1 MSDFDAVV
9 IGAGHN
15 GLTAAAIMARGGM
28 RVLCLEKNHFVGGMA
43 STTEL
48 IRGYRFELAGSIQFP
63 LPNELYEELGFDA
76 CPIYEPEV
84 ISASVGPPGQPPML
98 MYSDPER
105 LLGHLGETLGMDALL
120 GMAEIVA
127 WAEAPARAIGR
138 FDVRRPPRSLD
149 EMWAGAANE
158 TERESIRLAMFGSVM
173 DVIDRFLPDREKH
186 APVRSMLAFLSV
198 NSTYKG
204 PATPGSALCLAF
216 ALASPGTATMSKVEG
231 GLGTMS
237 QHLLGI
243 FERHGGTLRRHAK
256 VSRIVVADG
265 QVRGVALANG
275 EEITA
280 PIVVSNL
287 DPTATFLGLLEAED
301 LPDGFVQRVSAID
314 HRAAYF
320 QVHFALAGLPEYVG
334 TYEQLNDP
342 AYARNVTFFGTPE
355 QMQGDY
361 EGCVAGR
368 VPEVPSFNLQIP
380 SIHDPSL
387 APPGKQSASSFAFYF
402 PIGATHE
409 EQTRLR
415 DTMAERIVAKVASVA
430 PNFPDI
436 IERQLNY
443 PAYAYE
449 LMFGCTGGDFTHGL
463 LEPAFMGPFR
473 PGPRGWDDLPI
484 PVEGLYLCGAG
495 CHGGP
500 GITFIPGYNCGYAVL
515 DAGSDASARL

>member
-9 IGAGHN
+9 VGAGHN
-15 GLTAAAIMARGGM
+15 GLTAAAVMARGGM

-63 LPNELYEELGFDA
+63 VPNEIFEDLGFDS

-84 ISASVGPPGQPPML
+84 MSASVGRAGEPPML
-98 MYSDPER
+98 MYSDAER

-120 GMAEIVA
+120 GMGEIVA
-127 WAEAPARAIGR
+127 WADAPARAIGR

-149 EMWAGAANE
+149 EMWDCAGTEA
-158 TERESIRLAMFGSVM
+158 EREAIRMAMFGSVM
-173 DVIDRFLPDREKH
+173 DVLDRFLPDREKH
-186 APVRSMLAFLSV
+186 APVRSMLAFLAV

-231 GLGTMS
+231 GVGTMS
-237 QHLLGI
+237 RHVLTM

-256 VSRIVVADG
+256 VARILVDG
-265 QVRGVALANG
+265 GRVTGVALADG

-280 PIVVSNL
+280 PVVVSNL
-287 DPTATFLGLLEAED
+287 DPSATFFGLVGDEH
-301 LPDGFVQRVSAID
+301 LPEPFVRRVGAID

-320 QVHFALAGLPEYVG
+320 QCHFALDGLPEYAAP
-334 TYEQLNDP
+334 YEQLNDP
-342 AYARNVTFFGTPE
+342 AYSRNVTFFGTAE
-355 QMQGDY
+355 QMQRDF
-361 EGCVAGR
+361 EDCLAGR
-368 VPEVPSFNLQIP
+368 VPEVPSFNLQVP
-380 SIHDPSL
+380 SIGDPEL
-387 APPGKQSASSFAFYF
+387 APAGKHAGSSFAFYF
-402 PIGATHE
+402 PIGSSRE
-409 EQTRLR
+409 EQVRLR
-415 DTMAERIVAKVASVA
+415 DQMAERIVARIDGVA
-430 PNFPDI
+430 PGFRDLVD
-436 IERQLNY
+436 RQLNY
-443 PAYAYE
+443 PAYTYE

-463 LEPAFMGPFR
+463 LEPAYMGPFR
-473 PGPRGWDDLPI
+473 PGPRGWPDLPV
-484 PVEGLYLCGAG
+484 PVEGLFLCGAG

-515 DAGSDASARL
+515 EAADSARL